1 MGTPGWEM
9 AARAALTVICR
20 GATSKLGARSVRRE
34 EWSHS
39 PNERAQP
46 VLRYPNNPDL
56 LCLLLDNKEEGGI
69 FISLY
74 MMTAAPHLREGVPFC
89 STYMGCSPVSP
100 GGKRGDLASLPY
112 DKP

>member
-39 PNERAQP
+39 PNKRAQP
-46 VLRYPNNPDL
+46 VLRCPNNPDL
-56 LCLLLDNKEEGGI
+56 LCLLLDNKEGGI

-74 MMTAAPHLREGVPFC
+74 VTTAAPTSGR
-89 STYMGCSPVSP
+89 VSHSAQHTWLLTCFS
-100 GGKRGDLASLPY
+100 GWEER
-112 DKP
+112 